1 MSLINQNNNSQK
13 DISFNNDTVK
23 PTVDKKDEF
32 IANPILSQLAKRYK
46 VKSTLLKEKAPQT
59 RKAITIQQIPSIKPF
74 AVLSKGNL
82 NSNQN
87 QSSTNSN
94 NVNINTNKKVVT

>member
-32 IANPILSQLAKRYK
+32 IDNPILSQLSKRYK
-46 VKSTLLKEKAPQT
+46 VKSTL
-59 RKAITIQQIPSIKPF
+59 RKSSSNKKGNNDTANSFYRTICRSIKRQSEF
-74 AVLSKGNL
+74 ESK
-82 NSNQN
+82 S
-87 QSSTNSN
+87 
-94 NVNINTNKKVVT
+94 KFD